1 MRVLVD
7 DCKARSPR
15 PRSPHMNNEE
25 PINYSH
31 YPEGQPPEKDEPED
45 EADGEGGS
53 KDVNGEEVKMP
64 LKYFV

>member
-1 MRVLVD
+1 
-7 DCKARSPR
+7 
-15 PRSPHMNNEE
+15 MNNEE